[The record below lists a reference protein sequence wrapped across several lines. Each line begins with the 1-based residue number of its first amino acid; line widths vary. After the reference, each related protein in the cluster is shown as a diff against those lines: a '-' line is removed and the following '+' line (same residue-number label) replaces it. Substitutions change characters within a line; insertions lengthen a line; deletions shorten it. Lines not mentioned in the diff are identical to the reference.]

1 MGSLLHNRELR
12 KLRRLL
18 KRKRHYQIELC
29 MQFYP
34 CWSRFK
40 KIGEVHF
47 CLFGTKGPQVKA
59 RNERFRAAGWR
70 CSQNLKYETRQNK
83 YSEPMKIYRRLQI
96 HHTKFQY

>member
-1 MGSLLHNRELR
+1 MGSLLHNREFR

-59 RNERFRAAGWR
+59 KNERFRAAGWR
-70 CSQNLKYETRQNK
+70 CRQNPKYENFTSSFGRHVKTNIVSQ
-83 YSEPMKIYRRLQI
+83 
-96 HHTKFQY
+96 